1 MNELTVKMCRNR
13 RHLVLSYGAIPFS
26 FRKPLILHL
35 IEKSGLRLPRGQQ
48 LSISTPLLRIHS
60 NFQFLVHPL
69 LHPLLNALQVQAAF
83 ANLIRIG
90 PASAVGLV
98 HLNGVLS
105 CSMILM

>member
-13 RHLVLSYGAIPFS
+13 RHLVLPYGAIPFS

-69 LHPLLNALQVQAAF
+69 LHPLLMLCRFRLLSQISYALARRV
-83 ANLIRIG
+83 
-90 PASAVGLV
+90 P
-98 HLNGVLS
+98 
-105 CSMILM
+105 